1 MKDISKIEIAVIGLG
16 YVGLPLAVE
25 FGKKRSVVGFDID
38 KRRIKDLKDGKDKTL
53 VMTEDEL
60 NDAKNL
66 YLTS

>member
-16 YVGLPLAVE
+16 YVGMPLAVE

-38 KRRIKDLKDGKDKTL
+38 KRRIRDLKDGKDKTL

-60 NDAKNL
+60 NDA
-66 YLTS
+66 